1 MTATTRGHGLL
12 ETSHLSKWYGQVV
25 GVNDLSL
32 SVGPGVTG
40 LLGPNGAGKSTLIK
54 ALVGQLRPSMGE
66 ARILGQRVWGN
77 RAVLRQVGYCPEH
90 ESLYDDLTALEF
102 TTALTRLHGFDQA
115 EATRRAKET
124 LTRLGLEDAMHRR
137 LGEYSKGMRQ
147 RAKLA
152 QAMAHDPAVL
162 LLDEPL
168 TGCDPLA
175 RHQVIGF
182 IKELGDAGKVVL
194 VSSHV
199 LHEVEA
205 MTSEI
210 LLIFKGQILA
220 EGNVYRI
227 REMID
232 QHPHLV
238 RIDCDKPRALA
249 QALIGEEHV
258 LRVGV
263 EDGAVVLETREPDR
277 CYPAIPRIARGAGI
291 KIRSLTSPDNNLQA
305 VFHYLTEQHQNWQA
319 RRWPRAPA
327 PGAAGVVPP
336 GAMPPGAMPP
346 GPPRAAAARP
356 MPPRRS

>member
-1 MTATTRGHGLL
+1 MPPAAAAHGLL

-25 GVNDLSL
+25 GVNDLTL
-32 SVGPGVTG
+32 NVGPGVTG

-54 ALVGQLRPSMGE
+54 ILVGQLRPSMGE
-66 ARILGQRVWGN
+66 ARVLGERVWGN
-77 RAVLRQVGYCPEH
+77 RHVLRQMGYCPEH
-90 ESLYDDLTALEF
+90 ESLYDHLTAREF
-102 TTALTRLHGFDQA
+102 VIAMTRLHGFDAAAAAKRA
-115 EATRRAKET
+115 EEV
-124 LTRLGLEDAMHRR
+124 LVRLGLEDALDRR

-152 QAMAHDPAVL
+152 QALSHDPQVL

-175 RHQVIGF
+175 RHQVITL
-182 IKELGDAGKVVL
+182 IKELGEAGKAIL

-199 LHEVEA
+199 LHEIEA

-238 RIDCDKPRALA
+238 RVDCDRPRDLA
-249 QALIGEEHV
+249 RALIGEDHV

-277 CYPAIPRIARGAGI
+277 CYPAIPRIARAASVTI
-291 KIRSLTSPDNNLQA
+291 QSLTSPDNNLQA
-305 VFHYLTEQHQNWQA
+305 VFHYLTEQHQQWQA
-319 RRWPRAPA
+319 RRWPRQKVA
-327 PGAAGVVPP
+327 PGAPLPP
-336 GAMPPGAMPP
+336 GMPPP
-346 GPPRAAAARP
+346 GAAARP
-356 MPPRRS
+356 PMRRS